1 MNLKNFFVAG
11 IAGGIVNFVLG
22 WVFYG
27 LLFKDIYPQ
36 NETENLLFIFFGCIT
51 NGLFISYIFT
61 KWAGITNPIT
71 GVKSG
76 AVIGLF
82 TSLSMNLFIFSSK
95 DVNYQ
100 NLFLDVVI
108 SIVIS
113 AIIGAIIA
121 VLNGKMK

>member
-36 NETENLLFIFFGCIT
+36 NETENLLFIFLGCIT

-71 GVKSG
+71 GLKAG

-82 TSLSMNLFIFSSK
+82 TSLSMNFFIFSSK
-95 DVNYQ
+95 DINYQ
-100 NLFLDVVI
+100 NLVLDVVI

-113 AIIGAIIA
+113 ALIGATVAI
-121 VLNGKMK
+121 LNGKMR